1 MGDGM
6 VDADNLIVA
15 LDVGTSKIIVLIA
28 QITADKDLEVVGV
41 GKSPCT
47 GLKRGMVVDIDETT
61 RAIQTAIKEAENMAN
76 CSVHSAFVGIA
87 GNHIHSRNLQGVVH
101 IRSGEVTEIDM
112 DAVLDNA
119 KTGAILPE
127 QKVLHLVS
135 QEFSVDGQ
143 YDIRNPMGMSGVRL
157 EGHYHLVTCGLSAL
171 QNLEKCV
178 HGACINIDDIILE
191 PYAAAN
197 AVLTEDEKTLG
208 VCLIDIGAGTTDL
221 AVYTHGA
228 LRYTEIVA
236 VGGDHVTNDIAHV
249 LRTPLQEAEQL
260 KIKQACA
267 QSISVK
273 REEYINVP
281 STGDRAHRK
290 LERHVLASI
299 VEARYVELFEYIR
312 DQLQHTGL
320 AEYLSAGIVLT
331 GGAARIE
338 GAAALAE
345 SIFGMQVRIGVPNL
359 RPEGNGQIVRNP
371 VYATSVGLLM
381 AGRDKVLELRAT
393 QPPRRKTLVAADGIV
408 QRLRAWL
415 EEHF

>member
-1 MGDGM
+1 M

-15 LDVGTSKIIVLIA
+15 LDVGTSKVIALIA
-28 QITADKDLEVVGV
+28 QITADRELEVIGV

-61 RAIQTAIKEAENMAN
+61 RAIQSAIKEAENMAN
-76 CSVHSAFVGIA
+76 CRVHSAFVGIA
-87 GNHIHSRNLQGVVH
+87 GNHINSRNLQGVVH
-101 IRSGEVTEIDM
+101 IRHGEVSTADM
-112 DAVLDNA
+112 ESVLDNA
-119 KTGAILPE
+119 KTGAVLPD
-127 QKVLHLVS
+127 QKVLHLIP

-157 EGHYHLVTCGLSAL
+157 EGHYHLVTCGLNAL

-178 HGACINIDDIILE
+178 QGCKIGIDDVVLE
-191 PYAAAN
+191 PFAAAN
-197 AVLTEDEKTLG
+197 AVLTDDEKTLG

-249 LRTPLQEAEQL
+249 LRTPLLEAEQL

-290 LERHVLASI
+290 LERHILASI

-312 DQLQHTGL
+312 DQLQATGL
-320 AEYLSAGIVLT
+320 FDYLSAGIVLT
-331 GGAARIE
+331 GGGARIE
-338 GAAALAE
+338 GAAAVAE
-345 SIFGMQVRIGVPNL
+345 SIFGIQVRVGVPNL

-371 VYATSVGLLM
+371 IYATSVGLLM
-381 AGRDKVLELRAT
+381 SGRDKMLEGRVTLPKRH
-393 QPPRRKTLVAADGIV
+393 KTLGAESIV
-408 QRLRAWL
+408 QKLRAWL
-415 EEHF
+415 EKHF

>member
-1 MGDGM
+1 M

-15 LDVGTSKIIVLIA
+15 LDVGTSKVIVLIA
-28 QITADKDLEVVGV
+28 QITAERELEVVGV

-47 GLKRGMVVDIDETT
+47 GLKRGMVVDIVETT
-61 RAIQTAIKEAENMAN
+61 KAIQAAIKEAENMAN

-87 GNHIHSRNLQGVVH
+87 GNHIVSRNLQGVVH
-101 IRSGEVTEIDM
+101 IRSGEVTAQDM
-112 DAVLDNA
+112 EAVLDNA
-119 KTGAILPE
+119 KTGSLMPE
-127 QKVLHLVS
+127 QKVIHLLP

-157 EGHYHLVTCGLSAL
+157 EGHYHLVSCGLSAL

-178 HGACINIDDIILE
+178 HNCNISIDEIVLE

-221 AVYTHGA
+221 AVFTHGA
-228 LRYTEIVA
+228 LRYTEIIA
-236 VGGDHVTNDIAHV
+236 VGGDHVTSDIAHV
-249 LRTPLQEAEQL
+249 LRTPLLEAEQL

-281 STGDRAHRK
+281 STGDRPHRK

-299 VEARYVELFEYIR
+299 VEARYLELFEYIHG
-312 DQLQHTGL
+312 QLQATGL

-345 SIFGMQVRIGVPNL
+345 SVFGMQVRVGVPNL

-381 AGRDKVLELRAT
+381 SGRDKMLEVRAT
-393 QPPRRKTLVAADGIV
+393 LPPRRKTLAAEGIV
-408 QRLRAWL
+408 QKLRAWL

>member
-1 MGDGM
+1 MI
-6 VDADNLIVA
+6 DADNFIVA
-15 LDVGTSKIIVLIA
+15 LDVGTSKVIALIA
-28 QITADKDLEVVGV
+28 QITTDRELDVIGV

-47 GLKRGMVVDIDETT
+47 GLKRGMVVDIEETT
-61 RAIQTAIKEAENMAN
+61 KAISAAIKEAENMAS
-76 CSVHSAFVGIA
+76 CRVHSAFVGIA
-87 GNHIHSRNLQGVVH
+87 GNHIASRNLQGVIH
-101 IRSGEVTEIDM
+101 IRDGEVSLGDM
-112 DAVLDNA
+112 ERVLENA
-119 KTGAILPE
+119 KTGAVLPD
-127 QKVLHLVS
+127 QKVLHIIP

-143 YDIRNPMGMSGVRL
+143 YEIRNPLGMSGVRL

-178 HGACINIDDIILE
+178 QGCKIGIDDVILE
-191 PYAAAN
+191 PVAAAN

-208 VCLIDIGAGTTDL
+208 VCLIDIGAGTSDI

-228 LRYTEIVA
+228 LRYTEIVS

-249 LRTPLQEAEQL
+249 LRTPLAEAEQL
-260 KIKQACA
+260 KVKQACA

-299 VEARYVELFEYIR
+299 VEARYGELFEYIR
-312 DQLQHTGL
+312 DQLKATGL
-320 AEYLSAGIVLT
+320 IDYLSAGVVLT

-345 SIFGMQVRIGVPNL
+345 GIFGLQVRLGVPNV
-359 RPEGNGQIVRNP
+359 RDQNNGEIVRNP
-371 VYATSVGLLM
+371 LYATSVGLLM
-381 AGRDKVLELRAT
+381 SGRDKMLE
-393 QPPRRKTLVAADGIV
+393 RRVVPTKRPKTLAGAEGIV

-415 EEHF
+415 EKYF

>member
-1 MGDGM
+1 M
-6 VDADNLIVA
+6 ADTDNFIVA
-15 LDVGTSKIIVLIA
+15 LDVGTSKVIALIA
-28 QITADKDLEVVGV
+28 QVTADRELDVIGV
-41 GKSPCT
+41 GKSPCI

-61 RAIQTAIKEAENMAN
+61 RAIHAAIKEAENMAS
-76 CSVHSAFVGIA
+76 CRVHSAFVGIA
-87 GNHIHSRNLQGVVH
+87 GNHIASRNLQGVIH
-101 IRSGEVTEIDM
+101 IRDGEVSLGDM
-112 DAVLDNA
+112 ERVLENA
-119 KTGAILPE
+119 KTGAVLPD
-127 QKVLHLVS
+127 QKVLHIIP

-143 YDIRNPMGMSGVRL
+143 YEIRNPMGMSGVRL

-178 HGACINIDDIILE
+178 QGCNIGIDEVILE
-191 PYAAAN
+191 PVAAAN

-208 VCLIDIGAGTTDL
+208 VCLIDIGAGTSDL
-221 AVYTHGA
+221 AIYTHGA

-236 VGGDHVTNDIAHV
+236 VGGEHVTNDIAHV
-249 LRTPLQEAEQL
+249 LRTPLIEAEQL

-299 VEARYVELFEYIR
+299 VEARYLDLFEYIR
-312 DQLQHTGL
+312 DQLKAIGL
-320 AEYLSAGIVLT
+320 FDYLSAGIVLT
-331 GGAARIE
+331 GGGARIE

-345 SIFGMQVRIGVPNL
+345 SVFGLQVRLGVPNV
-359 RPEGNGQIVRNP
+359 RDQNNGEIVRNP
-371 VYATSVGLLM
+371 AYATSVGLLM
-381 AGRDKVLELRAT
+381 AGRDKMLEGRT
-393 QPPRRKTLVAADGIV
+393 VAIKRPKALAGAEGIV

-415 EEHF
+415 EKHF

>member
-1 MGDGM
+1 M

-15 LDVGTSKIIVLIA
+15 LDVGTSKVIALIA
-28 QITADKDLEVVGV
+28 QITADRELEVIGV

-47 GLKRGMVVDIDETT
+47 GLKRGMVVDIEETT
-61 RAIQTAIKEAENMAN
+61 KAIQSSIKEAENMAN
-76 CSVHSAFVGIA
+76 CRVHSAFVGIA
-87 GNHIHSRNLQGVVH
+87 GNHISSRNLQGVVH
-101 IRSGEVTEIDM
+101 IRNGEVTTLDM
-112 DAVLDNA
+112 ESVLDNA
-119 KTGAILPE
+119 KTGAVLPD
-127 QKVLHLVS
+127 QKILHLIP

-178 HGACINIDDIILE
+178 HGCNIGIDEVVLE
-191 PYAAAN
+191 PFAAAN

-228 LRYTEIVA
+228 LRYTEIVS

-249 LRTPLQEAEQL
+249 LHTPLLEAEQL

-273 REEYINVP
+273 REEFINVP

-290 LERHVLASI
+290 LERHILAAI
-299 VEARYVELFEYIR
+299 VEARYVELFEYIHE
-312 DQLQHTGL
+312 QLRATGL
-320 AEYLSAGIVLT
+320 FDYLSAGIVLT
-331 GGAARIE
+331 GGGARIE
-338 GAAALAE
+338 GAAAVAE
-345 SIFGMQVRIGVPNL
+345 SIFGIQVRVGVPNL

-381 AGRDKVLELRAT
+381 SGRDKMLEGRAT
-393 QPPRRKTLVAADGIV
+393 QPKKRGKALGAEGIV
-408 QRLRAWL
+408 QKLRAWL
-415 EEHF
+415 EKHF